1 MISKDFNPSLRHP
14 LYFIRKGLLNGIKKY
29 SAELGG
35 LLMDFGSGSKPYKS
49 LFSAEKYIG
58 VDYSSE
64 GHPHDDEAIDV
75 FYDGKTIPFPDN
87 YFDSVFSSEVFEH
100 VFNLEAIIPEI
111 ARVMKPG
118 GKILITCPF
127 VWNEHEVPVDYARYT
142 QFALKHLLEKNG
154 FNLTVV
160 DKSGNFITAISQLI
174 VLYNDT
180 HLIPKFGVLN
190 KVPVV
195 SSLIRF
201 VFIFITNTM
210 GLLLS
215 KILPTPQ
222 DIYLNNI
229 ILAIKK

>member
-1 MISKDFNPSLRHP
+1 
-14 LYFIRKGLLNGIKKY
+14 
-29 SAELGG
+29 
-35 LLMDFGSGSKPYKS
+35 MDFGSGSKPYKS